1 MPVEVQASVLDKA
14 CGGKVKEF
22 TIKGRGEGNK
32 QSAGHRAADLRQGDK
47 QDSVLPHHK
56 GG

>member
-22 TIKGRGEGNK
+22 SIKGRGEGNK
-32 QSAGHRAADLRQGDK
+32 QSAGHRAADSRQGDK